1 MADDTATVAGLAI
14 DWEPIGMG
22 GKVRLIVADA
32 TSGETLDI
40 DTTDLSR
47 AGDREAVARRLAGRL
62 PKGSLPSLQAEL
74 LRIAQERC
82 GLASVPQER
91 IATLRDA
98 IQEWQSTDTTPVVET
113 GFGPLD
119 ALTGGGLA
127 LGSVNVIAA
136 PPSTGKSAFG
146 LQLALGALSLNP
158 DLRVLWAAG
167 EMSMEFIAQRAI
179 CRWSADGE
187 PVSMSRAAQRTNG
200 AKAVAEQ
207 LLASVADRFH
217 ILQPPLTADR
227 LEAAL
232 ETTKAALV
240 VIDYLQLV
248 TLSGAADRRAEV
260 DGLVRRVRAFTLEHK
275 TATIVVSNVAKG
287 VTGETRIGAIGKE
300 SSEIDFAADVLLLGI
315 ADEPENDDTPYPVR
329 WKVAKNRHGPRRDLE
344 TMFDGRLQTFTPA
357 AAQPLE
363 EFADFAQR
371 PSRRPP
377 K

>member
-1 MADDTATVAGLAI
+1 MAENTANAGPII
-14 DWEPIGMG
+14 DWEPIGTG
-22 GKVRLIVADA
+22 GRVRLVVVDA
-32 TSGETLDI
+32 VSGATVDI
-40 DTTDLSR
+40 DTVDLSR
-47 AGDREAVARRLAGRL
+47 AGEREGVARRLADGL
-62 PKGSLPSLQAEL
+62 PKGSLPAIQAEL

-82 GLASVPQER
+82 GLVATPQER

-98 IQEWQSTDTTPVVET
+98 IQEWLSTDTTPVVET
-113 GFGPLD
+113 GFGLLD

-136 PPSTGKSAFG
+136 PPSVGKSAFG

-158 DLRVLWAAG
+158 ELRVLWAAG
-167 EMSMEFIAQRAI
+167 EMSMEAIARRAI
-179 CRWSADGE
+179 CRWSADGD
-187 PVSMSRAAQRTNG
+187 PVSMARATQRTRS
-200 AKAVAEQ
+200 ARAVAEQ

-227 LEAAL
+227 VEASI
-232 ETTKAALV
+232 ETTKAAIV

-248 TLSGAADRRAEV
+248 TLGGAADRRAEV
-260 DGLVRRVRAFTLEHK
+260 DGLVRRVRAFTLEQK

-300 SSEIDFAADVLLLGI
+300 SSEIDFAADLLLLGI
-315 ADEPENDDTPYPVR
+315 ADEHEDDDAPWPVR

-357 AAQPLE
+357 GTQPLDD
-363 EFADFAQR
+363 FADFA
-371 PSRRPP
+371 PRRPP
-377 K
+377 R